1 MHYIVTQ
8 LVTENDSSE
17 FSLLGVTEDKARAAE
32 IAAKAYGAY
41 NKKASFQGVE
51 LIAEWLRTKLRHSF
65 RRDKDHRLQLAITPV
80 DGETPEGGSAVIFSA
95 AKEQEARLH
104 AQVEQKEEENNSL
117 KDALSHANDPDYI
130 LGLARD
136 RLGLVEDGER
146 VFRDVNN

>member
-8 LVTENDSSE
+8 LITENDSSE

-41 NKKASFQGVE
+41 NKKASFQSIE

-95 AKEQEARLH
+95 AKEQDELMRKMSEALFEGKH
-104 AQVEQKEEENNSL
+104 AAGRSADGKTFSCRV
-117 KDALSHANDPDYI
+117 KD
-130 LGLARD
+130 
-136 RLGLVEDGER
+136 
-146 VFRDVNN
+146 